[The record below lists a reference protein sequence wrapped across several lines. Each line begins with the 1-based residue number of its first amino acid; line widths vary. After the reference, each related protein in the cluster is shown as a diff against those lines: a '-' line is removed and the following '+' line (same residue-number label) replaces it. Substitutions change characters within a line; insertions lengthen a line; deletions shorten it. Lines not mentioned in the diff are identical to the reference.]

1 MISKYELK
9 LKNILFRYKI
19 QYIFEN
25 NIIILLLSE
34 SVNDKDAFSFL
45 NEVKIELLKNFS
57 NDELMNT
64 NGLQLNKGNEIL
76 KKKMGYYNSHPI
88 TTSNGEIIENLN
100 LAKDAMIENIN
111 ELFKREE
118 KMDIIA
124 QKSDSLKDISN
135 NVSNVVENLRN
146 RESERKNKYSTY
158 LIIIIGIIIVILLY
172 RFVL

>member
-1 MISKYELK
+1 M
-9 LKNILFRYKI
+9 
-19 QYIFEN
+19 
-25 NIIILLLSE
+25 IILLLSE

-45 NEVKIELLKNFS
+45 NEVKNELLKNFS
-57 NDELMNT
+57 IDELMNT
-64 NGLQLNKGNEIL
+64 NGLQLNRGTEIL

-100 LAKDAMIENIN
+100 LAKDAMIENIEAILERN
-111 ELFKREE
+111 D

-146 RESERKNKYSTY
+146 RESERKNKYTFY
-158 LIIIIGIIIVILLY
+158 MVILIGIIILILLY
-172 RFVL
+172 TFVLK

>member
-1 MISKYELK
+1 M
-9 LKNILFRYKI
+9 
-19 QYIFEN
+19 
-25 NIIILLLSE
+25 IILLLSE

-45 NEVKIELLKNFS
+45 NEVKNELLKNFS
-57 NDELMNT
+57 IDELMNT
-64 NGLQLNKGNEIL
+64 NGLQLNRGTEIL

-100 LAKDAMIENIN
+100 LAKDAMIENIEAILERN
-111 ELFKREE
+111 D

-146 RESERKNKYSTY
+146 RESERKNKYTFY
-158 LIIIIGIIIVILLY
+158 MVILIGIIILILLY
-172 RFVL
+172 TFVMK